1 MAEEQ
6 KYTRKVIE
14 AINAGI
20 AITKDRHLPSFD
32 VPELLRA
39 LFDQEDSFYVNILK
53 KLDIDPKIVS
63 QTIDSFIQT
72 TAKTTSSGEP
82 DSSADVKNILYT
94 ATKFEKEMQ
103 DEYRSKKRFSV
114 FPQPASIR

>member
-1 MAEEQ
+1 MPASPSRR
-6 KYTRKVIE
+6 TDIS
-14 AINAGI
+14 
-20 AITKDRHLPSFD
+20 PSFD

-53 KLDIDPKIVS
+53 KLDINPKIVS
-63 QTIDSFIQT
+63 QTIDSFIQA

-94 ATKFEKEMQ
+94 ATKFEKGNA
-103 DEYRSKKRFSV
+103 RRISFRRAFAFGSI
-114 FPQPASIR
+114 FPVAILSSQS